1 MSTFVTNTPLSQLR
15 PIGSEGERSFARVS
29 ALVERHLS
37 ERHAS
42 ILADPV
48 PVRDGSGID
57 WYTDRDGEIVR
68 LPDLSASD
76 AATVREVL
84 SSILADMRNTAA
96 QLDESGNGKHHSAA
110 VALNN
115 AATFPGED
123 YVYALRDG
131 AELLPIVVAWSY
143 EAHDPAVSHAF
154 NISAFG
160 PGKRPR
166 IVARDGELQ
175 SAPLS
180 TPVASHVSRTQ
191 PVEKHDVASELID
204 QQRQS
209 SHRGTNWNWLLP
221 LLPATLCMLLL
232 GVIVAL
238 LLPAC
243 GLRTPFG
250 TVTFGFPAGHGCT
263 SVAAAALQSP
273 GDGLADLER
282 ELVVVQQEYQRQRLS
297 CIVADLQTQPRAEEQ
312 MPASEEA
319 FDERIG
325 QRGEAQ
331 VSLVWESRDDL
342 DLWLE
347 CPNGQRIFFGQRQGC
362 GGVLDVDQNA
372 GGGVRDNPAENITFA
387 EGVEPGGGYRI
398 GVKFYERRSGF
409 GPVPFRVRIRNESGA
424 RVVEGSVSNVGEN
437 VIIGDMSN

>member
-1 MSTFVTNTPLSQLR
+1 LSTFVTNTPLSQLR

-84 SSILADMRNTAA
+84 SSILADMRNMAA
-96 QLDESGNGKHHSAA
+96 QLAESGNGKHHSAA

-154 NISAFG
+154 AISAFG

-166 IVARDGELQ
+166 VVARDGELQ

-180 TPVASHVSRTQ
+180 TAVARHVSRTQ

-204 QQRQS
+204 Q
-209 SHRGTNWNWLLP
+209 
-221 LLPATLCMLLL
+221 
-232 GVIVAL
+232 
-238 LLPAC
+238 
-243 GLRTPFG
+243 
-250 TVTFGFPAGHGCT
+250 
-263 SVAAAALQSP
+263 
-273 GDGLADLER
+273 
-282 ELVVVQQEYQRQRLS
+282 
-297 CIVADLQTQPRAEEQ
+297 
-312 MPASEEA
+312 
-319 FDERIG
+319 
-325 QRGEAQ
+325 
-331 VSLVWESRDDL
+331 
-342 DLWLE
+342 
-347 CPNGQRIFFGQRQGC
+347 
-362 GGVLDVDQNA
+362 
-372 GGGVRDNPAENITFA
+372 
-387 EGVEPGGGYRI
+387 
-398 GVKFYERRSGF
+398 
-409 GPVPFRVRIRNESGA
+409 
-424 RVVEGSVSNVGEN
+424 
-437 VIIGDMSN
+437 